1 MRAFLT
7 IILAMLPVLC
17 AAQDFRALAR
27 VLPEAS
33 VTADRGRSV
42 EITLALTQSVP
53 FRVLTHDA
61 PRRLVVEAREVDWS
75 GLGPAFD
82 RSDGIEAVAAGAQVP
97 GWSRLEL
104 TLSAPYAVETA
115 AMRTD
120 PETGAAEIAITL
132 APSSQAAFARLATAD
147 PAPRLAN
154 PPQADDTFTV
164 VLDPGHGGVDPG
176 AEADGLSEAEL
187 MLSFAS
193 ALSEALIRTGL
204 VEVVMTRQ
212 TDVFVSLPER
222 ISIARAAEADL
233 FLSLHAD
240 ALAEGRARGA
250 TVYTLAEEAS
260 DAASA
265 SLAEQHDRTDL
276 LLGVDLSLADDGV
289 AQVLMDLARHDT
301 APRSAA
307 FADTIVA
314 AFEAADIPLHPR
326 PRLEAGFSVL
336 RAADIPSVLL
346 EIGYLSDPED
356 RARIRSAE
364 GRLAMEAALVA
375 AILDWRDADAVAA
388 GLRLR

>member
-1 MRAFLT
+1 MMRR
-7 IILAMLPVLC
+7 
-17 AAQDFRALAR
+17 AAWWLR
-27 VLPEAS
+27 
-33 VTADRGRSV
+33 RGRSIGPGLDRRS
-42 EITLALTQSVP
+42 ITLTGWRWWRQG
-53 FRVLTHDA
+53 A
-61 PRRLVVEAREVDWS
+61 PL
-75 GLGPAFD
+75 L
-82 RSDGIEAVAAGAQVP
+82 

-104 TLSAPYAVETA
+104 SLSAPYAVETA

-132 APSSQAAFARLATAD
+132 APSSRCGFCAPGHSRPGGSAAPT
-147 PAPRLAN
+147 PRRS
-154 PPQADDTFTV
+154 DDTFTV

-187 MLSFAS
+187 MLTFAR

-204 VEVVMTRQ
+204 VEVVMTREA
-212 TDVFVSLPER
+212 DVFVSLPER

-276 LLGVDLSLADDGV
+276 LLGVDLTLADDGV

-314 AFEAADIPLHPR
+314 AFQAADIPLHPQASGSR
-326 PRLEAGFSVL
+326 PGFRCCARRTSRACFWRSVICRTPRIARASAAPRAGWPW
-336 RAADIPSVLL
+336 RRRWWRPSS
-346 EIGYLSDPED
+346 IG
-356 RARIRSAE
+356 AT
-364 GRLAMEAALVA
+364 
-375 AILDWRDADAVAA
+375 ADAVAA